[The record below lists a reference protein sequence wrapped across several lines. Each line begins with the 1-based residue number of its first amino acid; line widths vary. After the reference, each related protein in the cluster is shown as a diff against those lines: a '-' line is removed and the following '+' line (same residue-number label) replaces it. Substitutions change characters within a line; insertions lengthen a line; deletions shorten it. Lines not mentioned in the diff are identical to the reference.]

1 MKRVINTSLI
11 VMLLGVVVLWS
22 GCSGPKTEPV
32 EMMSRMETA
41 ETPGTPPVT
50 GVGQVTNVAVPD
62 WFVNVPNDPNYLY
75 AATTATST
83 QMDMALLNSKSE
95 ADNDLAGQIQTRVN
109 TMFKRFREEVGVG
122 EDADMMAMSTAVSK
136 AIVSESLQRATT
148 RQQEVRQEGKLYRTY
163 ILKELPI
170 GEVQSATLDKVKAQK
185 DMYTRFRA
193 SQGFQELEAEVE
205 KYEAWKKENQSS

>member
-1 MKRVINTSLI
+1 
-11 VMLLGVVVLWS
+11 
-22 GCSGPKTEPV
+22 
-32 EMMSRMETA
+32 METTETSNTPA
-41 ETPGTPPVT
+41 ET

-109 TMFKRFREEVGVG
+109 SMFKRFREEVGVG

-136 AIVSESLQRATT
+136 AIVSESLQRAST

-170 GEVQSATLDKVKAQK
+170 GEVQSATLDKIKSQK

-193 SQGFQELEAEVE
+193 SQGFKELEAEVE
-205 KYEAWKKENQSS
+205 KYEAWKKENQPG